1 MNRRI
6 RIERFK
12 WTVPVLEK
20 NSSIIVCLTV
30 LFFVNFG
37 DIYGLEYLGMPCLLQ
52 TCVENVSFMRN
63 NIFNLIHSNA
73 GFLGLVGVGGVQFLY
88 LSLF

>member
-1 MNRRI
+1 VDRACAGKEFFNYCV
-6 RIERFK
+6 F
-12 WTVPVLEK
+12 
-20 NSSIIVCLTV
+20 NSFIFCV

-52 TCVENVSFMRN
+52 TCVKNVSFMRN